1 MISGSPGVGGVT
13 GTTFESFVT
22 PGLFG
27 RSTLYCALFGTWT
40 LSSFTYPDRFA
51 PSLIL
56 ALKLSFTSFPPFAFT
71 SSSVRV
77 TLIVCPSTV
86 ILSAAKSFPFSV
98 AFAPP
103 LSPENSNTP
112 SIVSCTSNAVASS
125 GTFVVTLYVNSSF
138 RFCSV
143 SLAFPFTSFMIS
155 GSPGVGGVT
164 GTTLESLWYFG
175 SLLISYEA
183 LFGTC
188 ILSPVI

>member
-1 MISGSPGVGGVT
+1 MISGSLGVGGVT

-27 RSTLYCALFGTWT
+27 RSTLYCALFGTCVCPS
-40 LSSFTYPDRFA
+40 LVTYPDRFA
-51 PSLIL
+51 PALIL
-56 ALKLSFTSFPPFAFT
+56 ALKLSFTSLPPFAFT

-77 TLIVCPSTV
+77 TLIVCPSVV
-86 ILSAAKSFPFSV
+86 ILSATKSFPSSV

-125 GTFVVTLYVNSSF
+125 GTFVVMLYVNSSS
-138 RFCSV
+138 RFCNV
-143 SLAFPFTSFMIS
+143 SLAFPFTSFLIS

-164 GTTLESLWYFG
+164 GTTFESL
-175 SLLISYEA
+175 
-183 LFGTC
+183 
-188 ILSPVI
+188 